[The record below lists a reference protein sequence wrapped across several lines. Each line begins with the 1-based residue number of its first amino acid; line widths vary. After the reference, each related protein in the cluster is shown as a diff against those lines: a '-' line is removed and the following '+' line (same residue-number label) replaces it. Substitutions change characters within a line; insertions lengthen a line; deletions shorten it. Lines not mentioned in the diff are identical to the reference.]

1 MHGLEN
7 IKTDL
12 KKERVGNMSINIQT
26 SVVKYRK
33 QLEYSI
39 GTETLLNAITH
50 AWVLFS
56 VRNEDDEEVVNFTRV
71 YALPSASSPE
81 YVEESNVTQEMILNW
96 LDDLVDTDSM
106 HQYANDLITAN
117 EVAENHEAIV
127 NMS

>member
-1 MHGLEN
+1 MGGLEN

-12 KKERVGNMSINIQT
+12 KKERVGNMSINIQK

-33 QLEYSI
+33 QLEYNI
-39 GTETLLNAITH
+39 GTETLSNAITH

-56 VRNEDDEEVVNFTRV
+56 VRNEEDEEVVNFTRV

-96 LDDLVDTDSM
+96 LGDLIDTDSM
-106 HQYANDLITAN
+106 HSYANDLIIAN
-117 EVAENHEAIV
+117 EITENHEAIV
-127 NMS
+127 NMP

>member
-1 MHGLEN
+1 
-7 IKTDL
+7 
-12 KKERVGNMSINIQT
+12 MSINIQT

-33 QLEYSI
+33 QLEYNI
-39 GTETLLNAITH
+39 GTETFFNTITH

-56 VRNEDDEEVVNFTRV
+56 VRNEENEEVVNFTRV

-117 EVAENHEAIV
+117 EITENHEAIV

>member
-1 MHGLEN
+1 MDGLEN

-33 QLEYSI
+33 QLEYST
-39 GTETLLNAITH
+39 GTETLLNTITH

-56 VRNEDDEEVVNFTRV
+56 VRNEENEEVVNFTRV
-71 YALPSASSPE
+71 YTLPSGSSPE

-96 LDDLVDTDSM
+96 LDDLIDIDSM
-106 HQYANDLITAN
+106 HPYANDLITAN
-117 EVAENHEAIV
+117 EVVENHEAIV

>member
-56 VRNEDDEEVVNFTRV
+56 VRNEEDEEVVNFTRV

-117 EVAENHEAIV
+117 EVVENHEAIV